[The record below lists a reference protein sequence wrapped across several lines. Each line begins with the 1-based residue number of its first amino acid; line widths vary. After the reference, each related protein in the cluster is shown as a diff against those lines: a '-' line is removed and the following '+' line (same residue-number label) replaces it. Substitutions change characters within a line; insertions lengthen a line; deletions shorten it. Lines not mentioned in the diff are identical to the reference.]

1 MFAGLTVC
9 AVVLIGAK
17 PVDEVAFRDHILLWK
32 YKRPKLTEPDPLTDG
47 TAVIAG
53 EGNHFAYAHN
63 VWLRRK
69 LAFVI
74 TSNFLCIIRQLR
86 LNANLIRL
94 DIYRSVFIPV
104 LRGYVFFGIDLSV
117 IHKGDNIALFDAV
130 AARFLTRAG
139 VGNEIELEKIER
151 RSFANVACN
160 THLLL
165 VHDLRVLFEFFCIVF
180 HDEAPFI
187 FSVRKGAP
195 YDVFW
200 GDFSCMCSC
209 KQARK
214 KV

>member
-1 MFAGLTVC
+1 M
-9 AVVLIGAK
+9 
-17 PVDEVAFRDHILLWK
+17 
-32 YKRPKLTEPDPLTDG
+32 TDG

-53 EGNHFAYAHN
+53 EVHN
-63 VWLRRK
+63 GTNVHHIRLRGE
-69 LAFVI
+69 LDFVEAAAFL
-74 TSNFLCIIRQLR
+74 FIRVKLR
-86 LNANLIRL
+86 LDADLISL
-94 DIYRSVFIPV
+94 HIDFAVLVPV
-104 LRGYVFFGIDLSV
+104 VRCYVLFGIHLTV

-139 VGNEIELEKIER
+139 VGNKIELEKIER
-151 RSFANVACN
+151 CAFADVACN